1 MSTSLELFRHTLATL
16 EYRAGK
22 VLRDAPAEFAESTA
36 GGSDR
41 TPSRILTHMSDLLD
55 WALSN
60 ARGAERYAN
69 TDPTSW
75 TTDTARFFSALEALD
90 AYVASG
96 APMACSLERLFQG
109 PIADALTHVG
119 QLAMLRR
126 LAGCPIKGENY
137 FRADIAAGPRQR

>member
-22 VLRDAPAEFAESTA
+22 VLRDAPAEFGESTA

-41 TPSRILTHMSDLLD
+41 TPSRILTHICDLLD

-69 TDPTSW
+69 TEPTSW
-75 TTDTARFFSALEALD
+75 SSDTARFFTALNALD
-90 AYVASG
+90 AYVTSG
-96 APMACSLERLFQG
+96 APMASSFERLFQG
-109 PIADALTHVG
+109 PVADALTHVG

-126 LAGCPIKGENY
+126 MAEIG
-137 FRADIAAGPRQR
+137 RAHV